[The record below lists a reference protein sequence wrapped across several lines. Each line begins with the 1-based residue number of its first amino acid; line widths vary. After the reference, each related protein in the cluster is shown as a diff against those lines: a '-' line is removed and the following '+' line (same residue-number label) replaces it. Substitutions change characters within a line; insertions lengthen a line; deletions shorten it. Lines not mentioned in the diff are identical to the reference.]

1 MPDVAQRQQQLL
13 DRVPVDAFI
22 SVNLE
27 GSDPVSIRYL
37 TGFTGEG
44 ALILSRTEV
53 VLLTDSRY
61 TEQAKQET
69 EGLTI
74 KETRGWTVKGL
85 SDALVERNLVHVVFS
100 ATRASLQWYKDLQAL
115 GTLELSSEKDLVAQL
130 RRTKTAEEL
139 GHLRRAAAVADQAL
153 EALLPQIKIGMT
165 ETEIALRLEVLIRES
180 EAQGIA
186 FDVNCSTGSNTALN
200 HYDPSLSPSCIQAG
214 DLLLF
219 DFGAQVQGYRS
230 DMTRTFAVGEPHD
243 KALEIYDIV
252 LTANCKGI
260 DAIRA
265 GVTGIEVDAVSRDH
279 IRASGYG
286 EYFGHGLGH
295 GIGLEV
301 HEPPGLSPLSKD
313 TLEAGMVVTVEPGI
327 YIPGFGGVRIE
338 DDVVV
343 TASGCEVITTFP
355 KDRLMSVG

>member
-1 MPDVAQRQQQLL
+1 MPDTVHRQQQLL
-13 DRVPVDAFI
+13 ERITADAFI

-44 ALILSRTEV
+44 ALILSKAEC

-61 TEQAKQET
+61 TEQAKIET

-74 KETRGWTVKGL
+74 KELRGWNLKGL
-85 SDALVERNLVHVVFS
+85 FDALVERKPTRVVFS
-100 ATRASLQWYKDLQAL
+100 ASRASLQWFKDLKAL

-130 RRTKTAEEL
+130 RRTKTPAELE
-139 GHLRRAAAVADQAL
+139 HLRKAAAIADQAL
-153 EALLPQIKIGMT
+153 EQLVTEIRIGMT
-165 ETEIALRLEVLIRES
+165 ETQIALRLEVLIRES
-180 EAQGIA
+180 DAQGIA
-186 FDVNCSTGSNTALN
+186 FDVNCSAGPNTALN
-200 HYDPSLSPSCIQAG
+200 HYDPSLNPTCIKEG

-230 DMTRTFAVGEPHD
+230 DITRTFAVGEPQE

-252 LTANCKGI
+252 LQSNLKGI
-260 DAIRA
+260 DAVRA

-279 IRASGYG
+279 IRDAGYG
-286 EYFGHGLGH
+286 DYFGHGLGH

-327 YIPGFGGVRIE
+327 YIPGYGGVRIE

-343 TASGCEVITTFP
+343 TASGCEIITAFP
-355 KDRLMSVG
+355 KDRLISVG